1 MGKVVSLE
9 TSARARRAATSSQ
22 GRRAASR
29 QRKPSKTAL
38 VLGGGGF
45 TGAVYEIGALRAL
58 DLLSVNRS
66 VTDFDVYVGTSAG
79 SFVAAMT
86 ANGVSPEEMMRVLD
100 RQAPTPFPE
109 IALGTLLS
117 LNLRELA
124 GKAAAFPWRI
134 AKLGYTLARHVGQ
147 VSALD
152 VVLGIAEGLPSGM
165 YSGRGIEEYV
175 QPRARRTAGAPT
187 TSASSSAELYITAT
201 DLDTCERVVF
211 GADGFDDVP
220 ISTAVRAS
228 TALPMVYEPVRVGD
242 RELVDGGLIS
252 TTNLDLAVEAG
263 ARLVVVV
270 NPLVP
275 YVNEARRDNPRHPRV
290 SDMGFPQIGY
300 QAFKLMTYR
309 RLHEIRTMWE
319 DRYPGVDFVLIEPD
333 ASDELMFRTS
343 VMDYGSRVRIASH
356 GFRSVTVKL
365 AEDYPHLKQVAARH
379 GIEISA
385 TRVRKV
391 VKHFAAEPEQ
401 TARWRKILEQTTGAL
416 LRQSASR
423 VAPPSARAERG
434 AQRVEQAVGRGGA
447 LQRHA
452 HVVLVADARAARHE
466 HAAALQPHRQLAA
479 GEAGRAQPQ
488 DVRLAR
494 RARRRGRSCSASS
507 RRSRSAA
514 TAARR
519 CATWPSH
526 LLQRLERADLRR
538 QADPQLGRDPR
549 QQLLRAG
556 AAERVAGAQA
566 GEPVDLR
573 EGAEDQQ
580 ARVLVE
586 QRGRASR
593 RDARSAVDEVGERLV
608 EQQRDVLGQRVE
620 QLAQRGGREVLA
632 GRVVRVAERDHAR
645 ARR

>member
-1 MGKVVSLE
+1 MGKVVRLE
-9 TSARARRAATSSQ
+9 ASAGARRGRATSSQ
-22 GRRAASR
+22 GRRPAAR
-29 QRKPSKTAL
+29 TAKPSKTAL

-66 VTDFDVYVGTSAG
+66 VTDFDVFVGTSAG

-124 GKAAAFPWRI
+124 GKAVAFPWRM
-134 AKLGYTLARHVGQ
+134 ARLGWNLARHVGQ

-152 VVLGIAEGLPSGM
+152 VVLGIAEGLPSGL
-165 YSGRGIEEYV
+165 YSGEGIEDYV
-175 QPRARRTAGAPT
+175 RRVLDDEGRTDDFRALER
-187 TSASSSAELYITAT
+187 ELYVTAT

-211 GADGFDDVP
+211 GAPGFDDVP

-275 YVNEARRDNPRHPRV
+275 YVNEARRDNPLHPRV
-290 SDMGFPQIGY
+290 SDMGFPHIGY

-319 DRYPGVDFVLIEPD
+319 DRYPGVDFILVEPD

-356 GFRSVTVKL
+356 GFRSVTVRL
-365 AEDYPHLKQVAARH
+365 AEDYPHLKQVAAKH

-401 TARWRKILEQTTGAL
+401 TARWRKILEQTTGTL
-416 LRQSASR
+416 LRQSAS
-423 VAPPSARAERG
+423 E
-434 AQRVEQAVGRGGA
+434 
-447 LQRHA
+447 
-452 HVVLVADARAARHE
+452 
-466 HAAALQPHRQLAA
+466 
-479 GEAGRAQPQ
+479 
-488 DVRLAR
+488 
-494 RARRRGRSCSASS
+494 
-507 RRSRSAA
+507 
-514 TAARR
+514 
-519 CATWPSH
+519 
-526 LLQRLERADLRR
+526 
-538 QADPQLGRDPR
+538 
-549 QQLLRAG
+549 
-556 AAERVAGAQA
+556 
-566 GEPVDLR
+566 
-573 EGAEDQQ
+573 
-580 ARVLVE
+580 
-586 QRGRASR
+586 
-593 RDARSAVDEVGERLV
+593 
-608 EQQRDVLGQRVE
+608 
-620 QLAQRGGREVLA
+620 
-632 GRVVRVAERDHAR
+632 
-645 ARR
+645 